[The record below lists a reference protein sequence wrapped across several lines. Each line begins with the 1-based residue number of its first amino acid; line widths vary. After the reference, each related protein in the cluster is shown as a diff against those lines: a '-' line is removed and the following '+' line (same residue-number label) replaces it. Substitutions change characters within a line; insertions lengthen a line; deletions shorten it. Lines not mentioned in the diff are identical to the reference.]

1 MLRQI
6 ISLVT
11 LAAFLFNSL
20 VISGCSRIVKIP
32 AGTINQE
39 QPGKITRLKFL
50 DGGNLVWNT
59 DGARYHYREKLFDG
73 ITSDG
78 EPHKVRLVSVDT
90 VYVTAGNDTL
100 EHAVDPETFHDK
112 EAKRWR
118 NTIRGKIHGFTNE
131 EGKVTF
137 YKSTG
142 WIDTTGQFI
151 VSGITESGD
160 TLQTPLSEIDT
171 LEVKRSAPD
180 KTFLAV
186 LGFTTLALFTALVIA
201 AAFIDMDLNINVHGY
216 Q

>member
-1 MLRQI
+1 MFRQI

-11 LAAFLFNSL
+11 LAAFLFNSV
-20 VISGCSRIVKIP
+20 VISGCTRIVKIP

-73 ITSDG
+73 VTSDG
-78 EPHKVRLVSVDT
+78 EPHQVRLVSVDT
-90 VYVTAGNDTL
+90 VYVTVKNDTV
-100 EHAVDPETFHDK
+100 EHATDPEAFHEK
-112 EAKRWR
+112 EVKRWR
-118 NTIRGKIHGFTNE
+118 NTIKGRIHGFTNE

-151 VSGITESGD
+151 VGGITESGD

-186 LGFTTLALFTALVIA
+186 LGLGALAFLITAIIA
-201 AAFIDMDLNINVHGY
+201 GATMTGFGSGTSY
-216 Q
+216 